1 MSEHDQEQERF
12 EVIDGLIAQR
22 DPSQDSSRYLELLR
36 QGKRAEARALMAE
49 MSRRQREAA
58 VRQVVSA
65 DEAAMLR
72 ASNG

>member
-1 MSEHDQEQERF
+1 MSERERF
-12 EVIDGLIAQR
+12 EIIHGLVAQR
-22 DPSQDSSRYLELLR
+22 DPSQDSGRYLELLK

-49 MSRRQREAA
+49 VSRRQREAA

-65 DEAAMLR
+65 DEDAMLR

>member
-1 MSEHDQEQERF
+1 MALDMADE
-12 EVIDGLIAQR
+12 GL
-22 DPSQDSSRYLELLR
+22 
-36 QGKRAEARALMAE
+36 AEARALMAE

-65 DEAAMLR
+65 DEDAMLR

>member
-1 MSEHDQEQERF
+1 MGDRF
-12 EVIDGLIAQR
+12 EIIHGLVAQR
-22 DPSQDSSRYLELLR
+22 EPSQDTGRYLELLQ
-36 QGKRAEARALMAE
+36 QGKRAEARALMAA

>member
-1 MSEHDQEQERF
+1 MGERF
-12 EVIDGLIAQR
+12 EIIHGLVAQR
-22 DPSQDSSRYLELLR
+22 DPSQDSGRYLELLK
-36 QGKRAEARALMAE
+36 QGKRAEARAHIAE
-49 MSRRQREAA
+49 MSPPQTEAP